1 MMSYYTYLKTRTTM
15 AYIKKQERDELHRT
29 IWNIADVIVCKGTA
43 ENSSIMDVLGLDR
56 VTKIHRVNIG
66 FH

>member
-1 MMSYYTYLKTRTTM
+1 M